1 MYVII
6 SIQKDHKGVKEF
18 GILPLSG
25 FHQIIR
31 GFEMKYVIKLWT
43 AIIILIAIIF
53 IRECKHAQRYQ
64 NWTLYESELQ
74 QQIADLE
81 SVCNYDFD

>member
-25 FHQIIR
+25 FHQTIR
-31 GFEMKYVIKLWT
+31 EFEMRYTTKLWT
-43 AIIILIAIIF
+43 AIIFLMALF
-53 IRECKHAQRYQ
+53 FWRECLHASRTQHLVSYHNNEIEEILRAYD
-64 NWTLYESELQ
+64 EL
-74 QQIADLE
+74 ADKK
-81 SVCNYDFD
+81 